1 MNMKTRHGVF
11 LEYDGSSATPNFVLS
26 KEENLPE
33 LGKYGI
39 LVEIKACGLSVPLG
53 DGASLTTL
61 IRKMGC
67 NRLPAGQDIAGVVRA
82 IGSDVSSLR
91 VGDQVTGVIP
101 IDSEQSGC
109 AERVVLQEFDVV
121 MKPNSVSFVDAAG
134 CVGECVRS
142 YLALYYLGR
151 LVSGDTVLVLNG
163 ATALGSACVQ
173 LAHHWGA
180 RVIATC
186 SSSDEKLY
194 LQTLSDKLVHVVDME
209 NKSTLRAACLKETA
223 DLGVDLIIDLRSPY
237 SSQSNKNYGEL
248 DSNLSKDD
256 EAMMPS
262 NHELVSCLAVGARWV
277 TVNCNLQL
285 DPPISRQMSLRCA
298 NLGFLFDQAWFLSS
312 THQGKYQHILMDIVE
327 KLSTYTIRPNIH
339 HTVTVDGILEAWQ
352 DLHEVV
358 VVSETTESW
367 VVAEASTDVSYA
379 SINYGLY
386 KGTLLLSDGTVAED
400 KTILTM
406 TCLLYLNICAL
417 SCQDRDSLRRD
428 EVLTLYNAGRVN
440 YTCNYIHQQFVHQ
453 VSSKV
458 LKTKTLEEV
467 RGSFIDGVVWLATII
482 CVVLSGLI
490 SLVTLALTAYNIN
503 HVPSNSWVSIHGL
516 YFWFGASSAKQQWWL
531 CKLYVCLCCTIA
543 RSCLTLG
550 PSLFA
555 QWRFHQTLLLYHML
569 SLN

>member
-1 MNMKTRHGVF
+1 
-11 LEYDGSSATPNFVLS
+11 
-26 KEENLPE
+26 
-33 LGKYGI
+33 
-39 LVEIKACGLSVPLG
+39 
-53 DGASLTTL
+53 
-61 IRKMGC
+61 MGC

-277 TVNCNLQL
+277 TVNCNLQ
-285 DPPISRQMSLRCA
+285 
-298 NLGFLFDQAWFLSS
+298 
-312 THQGKYQHILMDIVE
+312 
-327 KLSTYTIRPNIH
+327 
-339 HTVTVDGILEAWQ
+339 
-352 DLHEVV
+352 
-358 VVSETTESW
+358 
-367 VVAEASTDVSYA
+367 
-379 SINYGLY
+379 
-386 KGTLLLSDGTVAED
+386 
-400 KTILTM
+400 
-406 TCLLYLNICAL
+406 
-417 SCQDRDSLRRD
+417 
-428 EVLTLYNAGRVN
+428 
-440 YTCNYIHQQFVHQ
+440 
-453 VSSKV
+453 
-458 LKTKTLEEV
+458 
-467 RGSFIDGVVWLATII
+467 
-482 CVVLSGLI
+482 
-490 SLVTLALTAYNIN
+490 
-503 HVPSNSWVSIHGL
+503 
-516 YFWFGASSAKQQWWL
+516 
-531 CKLYVCLCCTIA
+531 
-543 RSCLTLG
+543 
-550 PSLFA
+550 
-555 QWRFHQTLLLYHML
+555 
-569 SLN
+569 

>member
-1 MNMKTRHGVF
+1 MYLNMKTSHAVF
-11 LEYDGSSATPNFVLS
+11 LEYDGSSSTPNFILS
-26 KEENLPE
+26 KEEKLPE

-67 NRLPAGQDIAGVVRA
+67 NRLPGGQDIAGVVRA
-82 IGSDVSSLR
+82 IGSDVSSLH

-163 ATALGSACVQ
+163 ATALGSACIQ

-223 DLGVDLIIDLRSPY
+223 DLGVDLVIDLRSPY
-237 SSQSNKNYGEL
+237 SSQSNKNYGDF
-248 DSNLSKDD
+248 DSNLSKDE

-262 NHELVSCLAVGARWV
+262 NHELVSCLAVGARWI

-298 NLGFLFDQAWFLSS
+298 TLGFLFDQAWFLSS

-352 DLHEVV
+352 DLQEVV
-358 VVSETTESW
+358 VGK
-367 VVAEASTDVSYA
+367 VVYA
-379 SINYGLY
+379 N
-386 KGTLLLSDGTVAED
+386 
-400 KTILTM
+400 
-406 TCLLYLNICAL
+406 
-417 SCQDRDSLRRD
+417 
-428 EVLTLYNAGRVN
+428 
-440 YTCNYIHQQFVHQ
+440 
-453 VSSKV
+453 
-458 LKTKTLEEV
+458 
-467 RGSFIDGVVWLATII
+467 
-482 CVVLSGLI
+482 
-490 SLVTLALTAYNIN
+490 
-503 HVPSNSWVSIHGL
+503 
-516 YFWFGASSAKQQWWL
+516 
-531 CKLYVCLCCTIA
+531 
-543 RSCLTLG
+543 
-550 PSLFA
+550 
-555 QWRFHQTLLLYHML
+555 
-569 SLN
+569 